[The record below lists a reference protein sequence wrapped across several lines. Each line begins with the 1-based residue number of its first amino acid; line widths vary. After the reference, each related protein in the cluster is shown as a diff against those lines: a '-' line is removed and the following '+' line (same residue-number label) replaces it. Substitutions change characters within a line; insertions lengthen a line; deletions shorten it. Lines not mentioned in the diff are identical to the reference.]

1 MKINITKKHLI
12 GTAIGFISPVIFLP
26 IVLFTLALIND
37 YPFSFFWNQFVE
49 YSEFTSK
56 YISLALISNLMWFYI
71 FLNKEEYQISRGII
85 FAMFCFIPYMIY
97 VNLLS

>member
-1 MKINITKKHLI
+1 MKIKITKRHLI
-12 GTAIGFISPVIFLP
+12 GIAIGFISPVVFLP
-26 IVLFTLALIND
+26 IVLFILAIINN
-37 YPFSFFWNQFVE
+37 YPFSFFWNQFLE
-49 YSEFTSK
+49 YHEYASK
-56 YISLALISNLMWFYI
+56 YISLALISNLIWFYI